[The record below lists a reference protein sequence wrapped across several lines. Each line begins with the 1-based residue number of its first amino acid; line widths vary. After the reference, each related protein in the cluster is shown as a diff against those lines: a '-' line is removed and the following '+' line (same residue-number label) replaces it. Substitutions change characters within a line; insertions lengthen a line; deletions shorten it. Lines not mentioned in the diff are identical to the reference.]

1 MSKQEKYAV
10 GVDLGGT
17 NIKVGIVSEA
27 GETVAKASVA
37 TLAEEG
43 PNVVISQIKKGIS
56 EVLADKTFDIKGIGI
71 GSPGVVSIDKGIV
84 ENPPNLPGW
93 GKIMLGDILEK
104 EFNIKVVVENDAN
117 AAAIG
122 ELVFGAGKEFDSF
135 VMITLGTGVGGGI
148 ILNKKIYRG
157 DFGAAGE
164 IGHITIDYKGNKC
177 NCGNYGCIETY
188 IGNNYLIKWVSEELA
203 NTSYDSK
210 IMELVDNDLDRL
222 TPKIISDAADLKDEY
237 AHSVI
242 SKMGLYLGA
251 ALASVSNILDVST
264 YVIGGGVS
272 GLGEPLIKAIENG
285 IKDRVLKSLS
295 SRVKVVPA
303 MLRNDAGVK
312 GASSLVFYNY

>member
-1 MSKQEKYAV
+1 MSTKEKYAI

-27 GETVAKASVA
+27 GEIVEKASVP
-37 TLAEEG
+37 TLAEDG
-43 PNVVISQIKKGIS
+43 PEIVISQIKKGIGK
-56 EVLADKTFDIKGIGI
+56 VIPDKNFDIKGIGI
-71 GSPGVVSIDKGIV
+71 GSPGVISIEKGIV

-93 GKIMLGDILEK
+93 GKVMLGDILEK
-104 EFNIKVVVENDAN
+104 EFNVKVVVENDAN

-122 ELVFGAGKEFDSF
+122 ELVFGAGKNFDSF
-135 VMITLGTGVGGGI
+135 IMITLGTGVGGGI

-164 IGHITIDYKGNKC
+164 IGHITIDYKGNRC

>member
-237 AHSVI
+237 AHTVI